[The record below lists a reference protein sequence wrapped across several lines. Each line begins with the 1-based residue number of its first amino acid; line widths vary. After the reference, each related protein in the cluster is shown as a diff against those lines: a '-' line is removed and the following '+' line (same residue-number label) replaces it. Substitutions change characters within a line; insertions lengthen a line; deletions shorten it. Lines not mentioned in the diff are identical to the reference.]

1 MNVDINR
8 MEVTRAYKFRIYPDA
23 KRQLEIDERLILAQQ
38 LYNRLL
44 EKSIDA
50 YKNGKTKVSMAQFN
64 RFVKEIIQEDQRFMK
79 LYSQT
84 RCEIEYRLMKAYQNF
99 FRRIKSGERRKG
111 FPRFRSQD
119 RYKSITYP
127 QDNGSFSIEKN
138 RLRVSRIGTMKI
150 ELHRSIEG
158 TIKTLSIK
166 KNAGDYYAIFSTIQ
180 EIEIPRIK
188 NTNPVGIDVGL
199 ETFATLSNGTKI
211 QKPNFA
217 RKREKK
223 LARWQRIV
231 ARKEKGSKNREK
243 AKLKLSKS
251 WQEVNNQTDDYLHK
265 ITNQLINSEYTSFA
279 VEKLNIKNMV
289 RNHNLARSIYNAS
302 WNKFIQI
309 LTYKAES
316 AGMEVI
322 PVVPADTTRTCSN
335 CRNVQDVDLDERIY
349 ICNRCGMQKDRD
361 INAAINILEK
371 AREGH
376 SRSNASGDAI
386 STIQKVSQ
394 VASVNQEHTLQP
406 MAAEEAHTVYGWED
420 VTNANYQRMVICC

>member
-158 TIKTLSIK
+158 TIKTLSVK

-349 ICNRCGMQKDRD
+349 ICNRCDMQKDRD

-420 VTNANYQRMVICC
+420 VTCL

>member
-8 MEVTRAYKFRIYPDA
+8 MEVTRVYKFRIYPDA

-38 LYNRLL
+38 FYNRLL

-99 FRRIKSGERRKG
+99 FRIIKSGERRKG

-166 KNAGDYYAIFSTIQ
+166 KNAGNYYAIFSTIQ

-223 LARWQRIV
+223 LALWQRIV

-316 AGMEVI
+316 AGMKVI

-420 VTNANYQRMVICC
+420 VTCL